1 MKNSCVRKKWSK
13 HASVAAV
20 AALAATLCNVAGQ
33 TKTQFTDLSNHVA
46 EQSAIGNLVNQG
58 IMHGVSATEF
68 NPDKPMSRG
77 DFAVSM
83 QKMFGLTTPPHKTN
97 FTDVP
102 ASSPI
107 YSAVQAVVPYLGRQ
121 LTCFHCQLGT
131 TFGPNQP
138 ASRLLT
144 AVTLTNILVAR
155 RELALMAPDSAEAVL
170 RGIPDAEQLQGP
182 VRAYVATALQQ
193 GILSLTPQHAIE
205 GLSPMTRA
213 ATAMQLDTAQKKFN
227 LPRVRV
233 R

>member
-1 MKNSCVRKKWSK
+1 MNNSCFRNKSPRY
-13 HASVAAV
+13 AIAAAV
-20 AALAATLCNVAGQ
+20 AALVVASCHVAAQ
-33 TKTQFTDLSNHVA
+33 TQTQFTDLSGQVA
-46 EQSAIGNLVNQG
+46 EQSAIKNLVSQG

-68 NPDKPMSRG
+68 SPNQPLNNG
-77 DFAVSM
+77 EFAVSI
-83 QKMFGLTTPPHKTN
+83 QKMFGLPAPAHKTA

-102 ASSPI
+102 AGSPV
-107 YSAVQAVVPYLGRQ
+107 YNAVQAVAPVWGRQ
-121 LTCFHCQLGT
+121 LICFHCQLGT

-155 RELALMAPDSAEAVL
+155 RKVALMAPGSAEAVL

-205 GLSPMTRA
+205 GLLPMTRA
-213 ATAMQLDTAQKKFN
+213 ATAVQLDTAQKKFN